1 VDDDAELG
9 NAWSSTA
16 AALPPGWRLDSLR
29 CASTG
34 LERHERS
41 EDWLAIALDADG
53 AEVVA
58 RGGDALVALH
68 ELRRIAARPR

>member
-1 VDDDAELG
+1 VDDDAELAK
-9 NAWSSTA
+9 AWSSTA

-41 EDWLAIALDADG
+41 EDWLAVAVDADG
-53 AEVVA
+53 AEVIA
-58 RGGDALVALH
+58 RGGDALDALR
-68 ELRRIAARPR
+68 ELRRMAARPR